1 MEKKVVV
8 TDRQVITDQVL
19 VFQLMLAITDCFY
32 MNIVTLLG

>member
-19 VFQLMLAITDCFY
+19 VFLLMLMTRDCLY
-32 MNIVTLLG
+32 MHVVTLLG

>member
-19 VFQLMLAITDCFY
+19 VFLLMFMTGDCLY
-32 MNIVTLLG
+32 MRIVTFLG